1 MRRDGR
7 ICPSAGRSPA
17 SFPATLQP
25 SARMTRDE
33 KTKLAQAAAC
43 LVCAVVVWRYG
54 SDLEGT
60 EFSGGWLTG
69 PLLDMKDVGTL
80 LFVLALLLTFVY
92 RRIATRSV
100 LALFASLSL
109 LYNSGA
115 FPLGFQ
121 RRIFGTTASE
131 FRLEQVEYCRHC
143 CADNRRLPRHSW
155 FAICRGSTTSG
166 LGPSEH
172 SRVRHGKPCGA

>member
-92 RRIATRSV
+92 RRIAAATTLV
-100 LALFASLSL
+100 ASLL
-109 LYNSGA
+109 CLPLYLYFTTPGPSAGLSEANIRYHCKRISSG
-115 FPLGFQ
+115 
-121 RRIFGTTASE
+121 
-131 FRLEQVEYCRHC
+131 
-143 CADNRRLPRHSW
+143 
-155 FAICRGSTTSG
+155 TSG
-166 LGPSEH
+166 ILQALL
-172 SRVRHGKPCGA
+172 R

>member
-7 ICPSAGRSPA
+7 IRPSAGRSPA
-17 SFPATLQP
+17 SFPATMQP
-25 SARMTRDE
+25 SARMTRDG
-33 KTKLAQAAAC
+33 KTKLTQAAAC

-92 RRIATRSV
+92 RRIAAATTLVASLLCLPLYLYFTTPGPFRWAFRGEYSV
-100 LALFASLSL
+100 PLQANFVWNKWNIAGIVALTIAACLGIRGLLFA
-109 LYNSGA
+109 
-115 FPLGFQ
+115 
-121 RRIFGTTASE
+121 
-131 FRLEQVEYCRHC
+131 
-143 CADNRRLPRHSW
+143 ADPRP
-155 FAICRGSTTSG
+155 RG
-166 LGPSEH
+166 
-172 SRVRHGKPCGA
+172 